1 MKTLTT
7 ILRPAGFILSAALTI
22 GMVSCTSGEKKTDNT
37 EDRNDKN
44 ISRPKADTLLRPDS
58 SVVTVAFILPSKDG
72 ESVDVLFNEREQVY
86 NISRKDKDFDVFNRS
101 LEDARK
107 NNTPL
112 KIITNARKA
121 SISTITKPEA
131 PELERFNEIRKQI
144 LKGDSAQR
152 IEVSKIDTAVFNNIE
167 KLKWPSLFL
176 CTNVIPSYAKAKEI
190 FDYCA
195 QQSCNLPGPYGID
208 HCIPFQYVWDGCYAR
223 AHKMRWIIEKK
234 YKYCSQK
241 VFSFAYV
248 NNDKLSVK
256 ADKWGGCCINW
267 WYHVAPLVKVKI
279 NFGAF
284 SLTRA
289 YVIDPSM
296 FNQPVLLSTWLAA
309 QENPACSNN
318 AHVSMYS
325 IQPSSA
331 YTPSY
336 PVGVNFT
343 TDPNYTATNQT
354 LINYANLTTCN

>member
-1 MKTLTT
+1 MKTFKINTK
-7 ILRPAGFILSAALTI
+7 IAGIFFATVLSLL
-22 GMVSCTSGEKKTDNT
+22 VSCNSSGKKEDNS

-44 ISRPKADTLLRPDS
+44 IGQSKPDSLVRYDS
-58 SVVTVAFILPSKDG
+58 SVVTVAFMLPSEDG
-72 ESVDVLFNEREQVY
+72 QSVEVLFNEREQVY
-86 NISRKDKDFDVFNRS
+86 TISKKDKSFETFNRS
-101 LEDARK
+101 LEEARK
-107 NNTPL
+107 SNSPL
-112 KIITNARKA
+112 KIVTNAKRA
-121 SISTITKPEA
+121 SFSSIRTPDA
-131 PELERFNEIRKQI
+131 AELQTYNVIRKEM
-144 LKGDSAQR
+144 LKGDSSLKIDVR
-152 IEVSKIDTAVFNNIE
+152 RIDTAIFNNIE
-167 KLKWPSLFL
+167 NLKWPSLRL
-176 CTNVIPSYAKAKEI
+176 CTTVIPTYAKAKEI

-195 QQSCNLPGPYGID
+195 QQSCNLGGPYAID

-223 AHKMRWIIEKK
+223 AHKMRWIIEKHF
-234 YKYCSQK
+234 KYCSQK

-248 NNDKLSVK
+248 NGDKLSVK

-267 WYHVAPLVKVKI
+267 WYHVAPLVKVQVKI
-279 NFGAF
+279 RNFT
-284 SLTRA
+284 LTRA

-309 QENPACSNN
+309 QENPACSSH

-331 YTPSY
+331 YTPAM